1 MKWLSCLTTAIT
13 QPDKLMESFVI
24 RFLYKNKG
32 LEYKYIWTTQL
43 LHLIN
48 MEYKITGVK
57 ELHRSNKAKYFEI
70 DLTNIW
76 FDVNE
81 YDSLSKVKIKFLHG
95 MKSSAGFT

>member
-1 MKWLSCLTTAIT
+1 
-13 QPDKLMESFVI
+13 
-24 RFLYKNKG
+24 
-32 LEYKYIWTTQL
+32 
-43 LHLIN
+43 